1 MKTSSLLLVSA
12 ALAFNAAAFAQASA
26 PSAAQPQ
33 ASVADEWTD
42 GEIRKIDKEAGK
54 VTLKHG
60 EIRNLGMPPM
70 AMTFEARDA
79 KVLGGFKAGDK
90 VRFRADFVNGKYM
103 LRDIEPAK

>member
-1 MKTSSLLLVSA
+1 MKTSSLVLVSA
-12 ALAFNAAAFAQASA
+12 ALLFNTAAFAQASA
-26 PSAAQPQ
+26 PAGVQSQ

-42 GEIRKIDKEAGK
+42 AEIRKIDKETGK

-70 AMTFEARDA
+70 AMTFEAANA
-79 KVLGGFKAGDK
+79 KVLGGFKVGDK
-90 VRFRADFVNGKYM
+90 VRFRANFVNGKYM